1 MKGMQLFDNYEED
14 GQLSLFSADYDDW
27 DEDWEE
33 TPEEADVETEEEQAK
48 QPDALETVAD
58 GKVPG
63 GKSGKAQK
71 PVQEKAKVSSGNSGS
86 APEQK
91 SVAIGAAVD
100 TYEKAVAGLE
110 MTNAGPTVR
119 VKYCASCGK
128 LLFVRE
134 ETAGFHSECNNCGIK
149 YFQKL

>member
-27 DEDWEE
+27 DDDWVE
-33 TPEEADVETEEEQAK
+33 TPEETGEAMTKEADAEEKNVIKSERI
-48 QPDALETVAD
+48 
-58 GKVPG
+58 
-63 GKSGKAQK
+63 KSGNTT
-71 PVQEKAKVSSGNSGS
+71 KAKAAAGS
-86 APEQK
+86 TDSAAEPK
-91 SVAIGAAVD
+91 IGEAVD

-110 MTNAGPTVR
+110 ITNSGPTVR

-128 LLFVRE
+128 LLFVKE
-134 ETAGFHSECNNCGIK
+134 ETAGFQSECNNCGIK

>member
-33 TPEEADVETEEEQAK
+33 IPEEAADDAEQSQTVKEVAEEEPAVKIAK
-48 QPDALETVAD
+48 
-58 GKVPG
+58 GKPG
-63 GKSGKAQK
+63 TSAKTKAAS
-71 PVQEKAKVSSGNSGS
+71 ENAGS
-86 APEQK
+86 TPEQK
-91 SVAIGAAVD
+91 AVIIGDAVD

>member
-27 DEDWEE
+27 DDDWEE
-33 TPEEADVETEEEQAK
+33 MSEETESEETSEK
-48 QPDALETVAD
+48 QESERL
-58 GKVPG
+58 
-63 GKSGKAQK
+63 
-71 PVQEKAKVSSGNSGS
+71 EKAEGDTGAKAAKAKESTSKTLS
-86 APEQK
+86 
-91 SVAIGAAVD
+91 IGAAVD

-110 MTNAGPTVR
+110 MTGAGPSVR
-119 VKYCASCGK
+119 VKYCTSCGK
-128 LLFVRE
+128 LLFVKE

>member
-33 TPEEADVETEEEQAK
+33 IPEEVADDAEQPKAVKEVAEAEEEPAVKVAK
-48 QPDALETVAD
+48 
-58 GKVPG
+58 
-63 GKSGKAQK
+63 GKSGALAKTKA
-71 PVQEKAKVSSGNSGS
+71 ASGNAGS
-86 APEQK
+86 TPKQK
-91 SVAIGAAVD
+91 AVVIGEAVD

-110 MTNAGPTVR
+110 ITNAGPAIR